1 MATTKETIIR
11 LEAHEKECSLRYTN
25 IEKRLDKGDE
35 KFDRLDEKFSK
46 SRIFIQT
53 DYELIVETLANCI
66 FYDVV
71 FSDDTNT
78 MVFVEKSRP

>member
-46 SRIFIQT
+46 YIIGLYVLIIAASGVDRIF
-53 DYELIVETLANCI
+53 
-66 FYDVV
+66 
-71 FSDDTNT
+71 S
-78 MVFVEKSRP
+78 